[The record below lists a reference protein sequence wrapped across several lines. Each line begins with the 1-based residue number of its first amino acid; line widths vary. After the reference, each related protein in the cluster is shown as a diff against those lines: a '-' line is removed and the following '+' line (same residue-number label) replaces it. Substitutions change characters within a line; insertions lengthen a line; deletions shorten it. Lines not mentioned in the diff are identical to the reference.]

1 MSWCITKI
9 YFWIANVLIIR
20 LDLEHTHTQTFT
32 KYILKYIGIC
42 FLSYTVPEGFYLQIE
57 TDCAPIEKQGGGIW
71 KDGKWVMISI
81 EKVLNQAYVIRTGQQ
96 YKAESNQAT
105 EAFFAGT
112 TAYETFSLP
121 C

>member
-1 MSWCITKI
+1 
-9 YFWIANVLIIR
+9 
-20 LDLEHTHTQTFT
+20 
-32 KYILKYIGIC
+32 
-42 FLSYTVPEGFYLQIE
+42 
-57 TDCAPIEKQGGGIW
+57 
-71 KDGKWVMISI
+71 MISI